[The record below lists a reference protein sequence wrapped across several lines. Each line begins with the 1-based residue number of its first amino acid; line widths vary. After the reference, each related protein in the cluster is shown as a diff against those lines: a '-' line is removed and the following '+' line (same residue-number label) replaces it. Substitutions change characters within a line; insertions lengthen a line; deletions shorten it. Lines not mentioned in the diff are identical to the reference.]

1 MNQFTN
7 YELRFTRAN
16 RRSRWVKSRAFSG
29 LSNRQSQIV
38 NRKYEGFEIRLPPTA
53 EEPRIHRRGCAHPW
67 AWDWSGD
74 GHVRP
79 HSGGSA
85 VATAL
90 CQTGPA
96 RSRVAGQNRRSG
108 LPGGMHYRPVAGMAE
123 SKPGPPGAGVV
134 QLDF

>member
-1 MNQFTN
+1 MTKAKPANWLERFGHSCFDLLSTFVIRISSFARATNLFTN

-85 VATAL
+85 VAT
-90 CQTGPA
+90 
-96 RSRVAGQNRRSG
+96 
-108 LPGGMHYRPVAGMAE
+108 
-123 SKPGPPGAGVV
+123 
-134 QLDF
+134 